1 MVFVFTTTAPSGC
14 STLWKLTN
22 SWNRATW
29 WSIVKRDSR
38 QDSATF
44 CRHPSP
50 SRSTVSLLCVLPPCP
65 FFKQEKYLFFSAR
78 FFSVSPDLR
87 EGFFFVFFFPVFD
100 EKVFSLPFLMFPCHR
115 RACGNIRMWKG
126 FSPQTLS
133 CRYVFVCSYFS
144 VCQFVFI
151 LRYRKRPF
159 YLLCF
164 VNKRW
169 EKLLFHAISFRIYSV
184 LKKKIK
190 KKITSSLLK

>member
-38 QDSATF
+38 QNSATF
-44 CRHPSP
+44 FRHPSP

-87 EGFFFVFFFPVFD
+87 EGFFFVFFSRFLTRRFFPFR
-100 EKVFSLPFLMFPCHR
+100 FSWFRVIAAL
-115 RACGNIRMWKG
+115 AVI
-126 FSPQTLS
+126 
-133 CRYVFVCSYFS
+133 FVCERVFPPKRCRVGMFS
-144 VCQFVFI
+144 CVRIFPFVSLCLSSGVESDLFI
-151 LRYRKRPF
+151 F
-159 YLLCF
+159 F
-164 VNKRW
+164 VLSINA
-169 EKLLFHAISFRIYSV
+169 EKN
-184 LKKKIK
+184 
-190 KKITSSLLK
+190 